1 MCRILQF
8 YKICCLTN
16 SKKIRYNKID
26 KNVEFYRKGDFMIER
41 NVYLNKLIKSKE
53 NGFPKVITGIRRC
66 GKSYL
71 LKEIYKKYL
80 LENGV
85 KETNILILELDEEEN
100 SKYRDPIFLGEY
112 VRNFCEGKSMCYVFL
127 DEIQKVISIVNPVLT
142 NGEHIIAKSDDEEV
156 ISFVDVILGLS
167 RKPNIDLY
175 VTGSNSKMLSKDI
188 ITEFRDKA
196 TNISVYPL
204 SFEEYYNYVGGSAT
218 DAMFEYMQ
226 HGGMP
231 LAVLKS
237 ENDKEEYL
245 KGLFETTYF
254 KDIIEHNKLYKSESL
269 DELCNIISELTG
281 SLLNSKKI
289 SDTFKSVKHENIDKQ
304 TVDKYIDY
312 FKDAFILRE
321 ARRYDLKGREEIG
334 ALQKY
339 YFIDTGLRNARLNFA
354 FPDEGQMLENVV
366 YNELIYNGYTVNVG
380 TFETIE
386 KNKDGESIRIT
397 NEVDFYATKNKRRL
411 YIQVSKDISNEKTM
425 ARELRPY
432 RKLNDQ
438 IQKIVVINKPI
449 KETFDKEGYT
459 IIGVA
464 DFLLRFIK

>member
-1 MCRILQF
+1 M
-8 YKICCLTN
+8 
-16 SKKIRYNKID
+16 ID
-26 KNVEFYRKGDFMIER
+26 R

-100 SKYRDPIFLGEY
+100 SKYRDPIILGEY
-112 VRNFCEGKSMCYVFL
+112 VRNFCKDKSMCYVFL

-204 SFEEYYNYVGGSAT
+204 SFEEYYNYVGGSTT

-289 SDTFKSVKHENIDKQ
+289 SDTFKSVKHEDIDKQ

-386 KNKDGESIRIT
+386 KSKEGKSIRIT

-432 RKLNDQ
+432 HKLNDQ

>member
-1 MCRILQF
+1 
-8 YKICCLTN
+8 
-16 SKKIRYNKID
+16 
-26 KNVEFYRKGDFMIER
+26 MIER
-41 NVYLNKLIKSKE
+41 SVYLNKLIKSKE

-80 LENGV
+80 IETGI
-85 KETNILILELDEEEN
+85 KESNILVLELDEEEN
-100 SKYRDPIFLGEY
+100 SKYRDPIYLGDF
-112 VRNFCEGKSMCYVFL
+112 VRNFCKNKSMCYVFL
-127 DEIQKVISIVNPVLT
+127 DEIQKVIPIVNPVLT
-142 NGEHIIAKSDDEEV
+142 NGEHIKAKDTDEDV
-156 ISFVDVILGLS
+156 ISFVDVVLGLS
-167 RKPNIDLY
+167 HKPNIDLY
-175 VTGSNSKMLSKDI
+175 VTGSNSKMLSTDI

-196 TNISVYPL
+196 TNISIYPL
-204 SFEEYYNYVGGSAT
+204 SFEEYYNYVGGSTT

-231 LAVLKS
+231 LAVLKD
-237 ENDKEEYL
+237 EDDKEEYL

-254 KDIIEHNKLYKSESL
+254 KDILEHNKLYKSESL

-289 SDTFKSVKHENIDKQ
+289 SDTFKSVKHEDIDKQ
-304 TVDKYIDY
+304 TIDKYIEY

-339 YFIDTGLRNARLNFA
+339 YFTDTGLRNARLNFA

-386 KNKDGESIRIT
+386 KNKDGKSVRKT
-397 NEVDFYATKNKRRL
+397 NEVDFYATKNKKRL

-425 ARELRPY
+425 IRELRPFH
-432 RKLNDQ
+432 KLNDQ
-438 IQKIVVINKPI
+438 IQKVVVINKPI
-449 KETFDKEGYT
+449 KETFDKDGYT

-464 DFLLRFIK
+464 DFLLRYIK

>member
-1 MCRILQF
+1 M
-8 YKICCLTN
+8 
-16 SKKIRYNKID
+16 
-26 KNVEFYRKGDFMIER
+26 
-41 NVYLNKLIKSKE
+41 
-53 NGFPKVITGIRRC
+53 
-66 GKSYL
+66 
-71 LKEIYKKYL
+71 
-80 LENGV
+80 
-85 KETNILILELDEEEN
+85 
-100 SKYRDPIFLGEY
+100 
-112 VRNFCEGKSMCYVFL
+112 
-127 DEIQKVISIVNPVLT
+127 NPVLT
-142 NGEHIIAKSDDEEV
+142 NGEHIKAKDTDEDV
-156 ISFVDVILGLS
+156 ISFVDVVLGLS
-167 RKPNIDLY
+167 HKPNIDLY
-175 VTGSNSKMLSKDI
+175 VTGSNSKMLSTDI

-196 TNISVYPL
+196 TNISIYPL
-204 SFEEYYNYVGGSAT
+204 SFEEYYNYVGGSTT

-231 LAVLKS
+231 LAVLKD
-237 ENDKEEYL
+237 EDDKEEYL

-254 KDIIEHNKLYKSESL
+254 KDILEHNKLYKSESL

-289 SDTFKSVKHENIDKQ
+289 SDTFKSVKHEDIDKQ
-304 TVDKYIDY
+304 TIDKYIEY

-339 YFIDTGLRNARLNFA
+339 YFTDTGLRNARLNFA

-386 KNKDGESIRIT
+386 KNKDGKSVRKT
-397 NEVDFYATKNKRRL
+397 NEVDFYATKNKKRL

-425 ARELRPY
+425 IRELRPFH
-432 RKLNDQ
+432 KLNDQ
-438 IQKIVVINKPI
+438 IQKVVVINKPI
-449 KETFDKEGYT
+449 KETFDKDGYT

-464 DFLLRFIK
+464 DFLLRYIK

>member
-1 MCRILQF
+1 
-8 YKICCLTN
+8 
-16 SKKIRYNKID
+16 
-26 KNVEFYRKGDFMIER
+26 MIER

-112 VRNFCEGKSMCYVFL
+112 VRNFCKDKSMCYVFL

-204 SFEEYYNYVGGSAT
+204 SFEEYYNYVGGSTT

-289 SDTFKSVKHENIDKQ
+289 SDTFKSVKHEDIDKQ

-366 YNELIYNGYTVNVG
+366 YNELIYNGYAVNVG

-386 KNKDGESIRIT
+386 KSKEGKSIRIT

-432 RKLNDQ
+432 HKLNDQ

>member
-1 MCRILQF
+1 
-8 YKICCLTN
+8 
-16 SKKIRYNKID
+16 
-26 KNVEFYRKGDFMIER
+26 MIER
-41 NVYLNKLIKSKE
+41 SVYLNKLIKSKE

-80 LENGV
+80 IKTGV
-85 KETNILILELDEEEN
+85 KESNILVLELDEEEN
-100 SKYRDPIFLGEY
+100 SKYRDPIYLGDF
-112 VRNFCEGKSMCYVFL
+112 VRNFCNNKSMCYVFL
-127 DEIQKVISIVNPVLT
+127 DEIQKVIPIVNPVLT
-142 NGEHIIAKSDDEEV
+142 NGEHIKAKDIDEDV
-156 ISFVDVILGLS
+156 ISFVDVVLGLS
-167 RKPNIDLY
+167 HKPNIDLY
-175 VTGSNSKMLSKDI
+175 VTGSNSKMLSTDI

-196 TNISVYPL
+196 TNISIYPL
-204 SFEEYYNYVGGSAT
+204 SFEEYYNYVGGSTT

-231 LAVLKS
+231 LAVLKD
-237 ENDKEEYL
+237 EDDKEEYL

-254 KDIIEHNKLYKSESL
+254 KDILEHNKLYKSESL

-289 SDTFKSVKHENIDKQ
+289 SDTFKSVKHEDIDKQ
-304 TVDKYIDY
+304 TIDKYIEY

-339 YFIDTGLRNARLNFA
+339 YFTDTGLRNARLNFA

-386 KNKDGESIRIT
+386 KNKDGKSVRKT
-397 NEVDFYATKNKRRL
+397 NEVDFYATKNKKRL

-425 ARELRPY
+425 IRELRPFH
-432 RKLNDQ
+432 KLNDQ
-438 IQKIVVINKPI
+438 IQKVVVINKPI
-449 KETFDKEGYT
+449 KETFDKDGYT

-464 DFLLRFIK
+464 DFLLRYIK

>member
-1 MCRILQF
+1 
-8 YKICCLTN
+8 
-16 SKKIRYNKID
+16 
-26 KNVEFYRKGDFMIER
+26 MIER

-85 KETNILILELDEEEN
+85 KETNILILELDEEDN
-100 SKYRDPIFLGEY
+100 SKYRDPIILGEY
-112 VRNFCEGKSMCYVFL
+112 VRNFCKDKSMCYVFL

-204 SFEEYYNYVGGSAT
+204 SFEEYYNYVGGSTT

-289 SDTFKSVKHENIDKQ
+289 SDTFKSVKHEDIDKQ

-386 KNKDGESIRIT
+386 KSKEGKSIRIT

-432 RKLNDQ
+432 HKLNDQ

>member
-1 MCRILQF
+1 
-8 YKICCLTN
+8 
-16 SKKIRYNKID
+16 
-26 KNVEFYRKGDFMIER
+26 MIER
-41 NVYLNKLIKSKE
+41 SVYLNKLIKSKE

-80 LENGV
+80 IETGV
-85 KETNILILELDEEEN
+85 KEANILVLELDEEEN
-100 SKYRDPIFLGEY
+100 SKYRDPIYLGDF
-112 VRNFCEGKSMCYVFL
+112 VRNFCNNKSMCYVFL
-127 DEIQKVISIVNPVLT
+127 DEIQKVIPIVNPVLT
-142 NGEHIIAKSDDEEV
+142 NGEHIKAKDTDEDV
-156 ISFVDVILGLS
+156 ISFVDVVLGLS
-167 RKPNIDLY
+167 HKPNIDLY
-175 VTGSNSKMLSKDI
+175 VTGSNSKMLSTDI

-196 TNISVYPL
+196 TNISIYPL
-204 SFEEYYNYVGGSAT
+204 SFEEYYNYVGGSTT

-231 LAVLKS
+231 LAVLKD
-237 ENDKEEYL
+237 EDDKEEYL

-254 KDIIEHNKLYKSESL
+254 KDILEHNKLYKSESL

-289 SDTFKSVKHENIDKQ
+289 SDTFKSAKHENIDKQ
-304 TVDKYIDY
+304 TIDKYIEY

-339 YFIDTGLRNARLNFA
+339 YFTDTGLRNARLNFA

-386 KNKDGESIRIT
+386 KNKDGKSVRKT
-397 NEVDFYATKNKRRL
+397 NEVDFYATKNKKRL
-411 YIQVSKDISNEKTM
+411 CIQVSKDISNEKTM
-425 ARELRPY
+425 IRELRPFH
-432 RKLNDQ
+432 KLNDQ
-438 IQKIVVINKPI
+438 IQKVVVINKPI
-449 KETFDKEGYT
+449 KETFDKDGYT
-459 IIGVA
+459 IIGVT
-464 DFLLRFIK
+464 DFLLRYIK

>member
-1 MCRILQF
+1 
-8 YKICCLTN
+8 
-16 SKKIRYNKID
+16 
-26 KNVEFYRKGDFMIER
+26 MIER
-41 NVYLNKLIKSKE
+41 SVYLNKLIKSKE

-80 LENGV
+80 IKTGV
-85 KETNILILELDEEEN
+85 KESNILVLELDEEEN
-100 SKYRDPIFLGEY
+100 SKYRDPIYLGDFI
-112 VRNFCEGKSMCYVFL
+112 RNFCNNKSMCYVFL
-127 DEIQKVISIVNPVLT
+127 DEIQKVIPIVNPVLT
-142 NGEHIIAKSDDEEV
+142 NGEHIKAKDTDEDV
-156 ISFVDVILGLS
+156 ISFVDVVLGLS
-167 RKPNIDLY
+167 HKPNIDLY
-175 VTGSNSKMLSKDI
+175 VTGSNSKMLSTDI

-196 TNISVYPL
+196 TNISIYPL
-204 SFEEYYNYVGGSAT
+204 SFEEYYNYVGGSTT

-231 LAVLKS
+231 LAVLKD
-237 ENDKEEYL
+237 EDDKEEYL

-254 KDIIEHNKLYKSESL
+254 KDILEHNKLYKSESL

-289 SDTFKSVKHENIDKQ
+289 SDTFKSVKHEDIDKQ
-304 TVDKYIDY
+304 TIDKYIEY

-339 YFIDTGLRNARLNFA
+339 YFTDTGLRNARLNFA

-386 KNKDGESIRIT
+386 KNKDGKSVRKT
-397 NEVDFYATKNKRRL
+397 NEVDFYATKNKKRL

-425 ARELRPY
+425 IRELRPFH
-432 RKLNDQ
+432 KLNDQ
-438 IQKIVVINKPI
+438 IQKVVVINKPI
-449 KETFDKEGYT
+449 KETFDKDGYT

-464 DFLLRFIK
+464 DFLLRYIK

>member
-1 MCRILQF
+1 
-8 YKICCLTN
+8 
-16 SKKIRYNKID
+16 
-26 KNVEFYRKGDFMIER
+26 MIER
-41 NVYLNKLIKSKE
+41 SVYLNKLIKSKE

-80 LENGV
+80 IETGV
-85 KETNILILELDEEEN
+85 KESNILVLELDEEEN
-100 SKYRDPIFLGEY
+100 SKYRDPIYLGDF
-112 VRNFCEGKSMCYVFL
+112 VRNFCNNKSMCYVFL
-127 DEIQKVISIVNPVLT
+127 DEIQKVIPIVNPVLT
-142 NGEHIIAKSDDEEV
+142 NGEHIKAKDTDEDV
-156 ISFVDVILGLS
+156 ISFVDVVLGLS
-167 RKPNIDLY
+167 HKPNIDLY
-175 VTGSNSKMLSKDI
+175 VTGSNSKMLSTDI

-196 TNISVYPL
+196 TNISIYPL
-204 SFEEYYNYVGGSAT
+204 SFEEYYNYVGGSTT

-231 LAVLKS
+231 LAVLKD
-237 ENDKEEYL
+237 EDDKEEYL

-254 KDIIEHNKLYKSESL
+254 KDILEHNKLYKSESL

-304 TVDKYIDY
+304 TIDKYIEY
-312 FKDAFILRE
+312 FKDAFILRG

-339 YFIDTGLRNARLNFA
+339 YFTDTGLRNARLNFA

-366 YNELIYNGYTVNVG
+366 YNELIYNEYTVNVG

-386 KNKDGESIRIT
+386 KNKDGKSVRKT
-397 NEVDFYATKNKRRL
+397 NEVDFYATKNKKRL

-425 ARELRPY
+425 IRELRPFH
-432 RKLNDQ
+432 KLNDQ
-438 IQKIVVINKPI
+438 IQKVVVINKPI
-449 KETFDKEGYT
+449 KETFDKDGYT

-464 DFLLRFIK
+464 DFLLRYIK